1 MRGQN
6 KIRPL
11 PRYEIAVPIDP
22 DDIDDDDHD
31 EVSRPPQPPRND
43 EEENV
48 VITDLDYD
56 PDFDP
61 DNVVI
66 RAPPSPSPE
75 PGDMG
80 DLKIVDDS
88 VLQKSA
94 SSNFLS

>member
-11 PRYEIAVPIDP
+11 PRYEIVEPIDP
-22 DDIDDDDHD
+22 EDVDDDDD
-31 EVSRPPQPPRND
+31 QDNFSPPPQPPRND

-80 DLKIVDDS
+80 DHKTEDDS
-88 VLQKSA
+88 LQKSA
-94 SSNFLS
+94 SSKFLS